1 MILTSRL
8 DSKVMKVLV
17 VIPARGG
24 SKGIPYKNIKSLNGK
39 PLICYSIDVARQ
51 FTSDENICVTTDD
64 DKIIEVVENYGL
76 KVPFKRPDY
85 LATDTCGSNEVI
97 QHAWQ
102 FYADKGKHYDAVLL
116 LQPTSPFR
124 KVEFLKE
131 AVELYDDSI
140 DMVTSV
146 VHAPSNPYYDAFEE
160 DENGVL
166 VLSKGDGSYVRR
178 QDAPEVWQL
187 NGSIYVINP
196 KSLMEKGMAKF
207 TRIRKYAM
215 PELYSVD
222 IDSPL
227 DWKIAELVVSEKLI
241 EI

>member
-1 MILTSRL
+1 MNTLI
-8 DSKVMKVLV
+8 

-24 SKGIPYKNIKSLNGK
+24 SKGIPHKNIKLLKGK

-51 FTSDENICVTTDD
+51 YTIDDNICVTTDD
-64 DKIIEVVENYGL
+64 NEIIKVVEDYGL

-97 QHAWQ
+97 QHAYQ
-102 FYADKGKHYDAVLL
+102 FYVDRGIRYDAILL

-131 AVELYDDSI
+131 AVSLYDESI

-146 VHAPSNPYYDAFEE
+146 KLSSCNPYYDGFEE
-160 DENGVL
+160 DEEGML
-166 VLSKGDGSYVRR
+166 VISKGNGTIERR
-178 QDAPEVWQL
+178 QDAPSIWQQ

-196 KSLMEKGMAKF
+196 KSLMEKGIAHFSK
-207 TRIRKYAM
+207 IRKYAM

-222 IDSPL
+222 IDNPF
-227 DWKIAELVVSEKLI
+227 DWKVAELIISEKMLG
-241 EI
+241 

>member
-1 MILTSRL
+1 
-8 DSKVMKVLV
+8 MKILV

-24 SKGIPYKNIKSLNGK
+24 SKGIPHKNIKPLNGK
-39 PLICYSIDVARQ
+39 PLIYYSIDVARQ
-51 FTSDENICVTTDD
+51 FTADEDICVTTDD
-64 DKIIEVVENYGL
+64 DEIIKVVENYGL

-97 QHAWQ
+97 QHAWK
-102 FYADKGKHYDAVLL
+102 FFEDRGIHYDAVLL

-131 AVELYDDSI
+131 AVALYDDSI

-146 VHAPSNPYYDAFEE
+146 KSAPCNPYYDGFEDNE
-160 DENGVL
+160 EGL
-166 VLSKGDGSYVRR
+166 LAISKGDGTIERR
-178 QDAPEVWQL
+178 QDAPKVWQL

-196 KSLMEKGMAKF
+196 NSLMEKGLAHF

-215 PELYSVD
+215 SELYSVD
-222 IDSPL
+222 IDNPF
-227 DWKIAELVVSEKLI
+227 DWKVAELIIEEKLLG
-241 EI
+241 

>member
-1 MILTSRL
+1 MMNI
-8 DSKVMKVLV
+8 LV

-24 SKGIPYKNIKSLNGK
+24 SKGIPYKNIKPLNGK

-85 LATDTCGSNEVI
+85 LATDTCGSSEVI
-97 QHAWQ
+97 QHAYQ
-102 FYADKGKHYDAVLL
+102 FYADKGVQYDAIVL

-124 KVEFLKE
+124 KVEFIKE
-131 AVELYDDSI
+131 AVSLYDDSI

-146 VHAPSNPYYDAFEE
+146 RPSACNPYYDGFEE
-160 DENGVL
+160 NEDGL
-166 VLSKGDGSYVRR
+166 LQLSKGDGTIARR
-178 QDAPEVWQL
+178 QETPQVWQQ

-196 KSLMEKGMAKF
+196 KSLIDKGLGKF
-207 TRIRKYAM
+207 TRIKKYVMA
-215 PELYSVD
+215 ELYSVD
-222 IDSPL
+222 IDNPF
-227 DWKIAELVVSEKLI
+227 DWEVAELVLSEKMLG
-241 EI
+241 

>member
-1 MILTSRL
+1 
-8 DSKVMKVLV
+8 MKSLV

-24 SKGIPYKNIKSLNGK
+24 SKGIPHKNIKLLNGK

-51 FTSDENICVTTDD
+51 FTTDDNICVTTDD
-64 DKIIEVVENYGL
+64 DEIIKVVEEYGL

-97 QHAWQ
+97 QHAYR
-102 FYADKGKHYDAVLL
+102 FFAEKGIQYDAILL

-131 AVELYDDSI
+131 AVTLYDDSI

-146 VHAPSNPYYDAFEE
+146 KLSSCNPYYDGFEE
-160 DENGVL
+160 DADGL
-166 VLSKGDGSYVRR
+166 LKISKGDGTIERR
-178 QDAPEVWQL
+178 QDAPSVWQQ

-196 KSLMEKGMAKF
+196 KSLMEKGMAHF
-207 TRIRKYAM
+207 TKIRKYAM
-215 PELYSVD
+215 SELYSVD
-222 IDSPL
+222 IDNSF
-227 DWKIAELVVSEKLI
+227 DWKVAELVINEKMI
-241 EI
+241 G

>member
-1 MILTSRL
+1 
-8 DSKVMKVLV
+8 MKSLI

-24 SKGIPYKNIKSLNGK
+24 SKGIPHKNIKPLNGK

-64 DKIIEVVENYGL
+64 DEIIKVVEDYGL
-76 KVPFKRPDY
+76 KVPFKRPSY

-97 QHAWQ
+97 QHAYQ
-102 FYADKGKHYDAVLL
+102 FYEKLGRHYDAIVL

-124 KVEFLKE
+124 KVEFLQE
-131 AVELYDDSI
+131 ACALYNESI

-146 VHAPSNPYYDAFEE
+146 KLSSCNPYYDGFEE
-160 DENGVL
+160 DAEGL
-166 VLSKGDGSYVRR
+166 LKISKGDGAIERR
-178 QDAPEVWQL
+178 QDAPSVWQQ

-196 KSLMEKGMAKF
+196 KSLMEKGMAHF

-215 PELYSVD
+215 SELYSVD
-222 IDSPL
+222 IDNPF
-227 DWKIAELVVSEKLI
+227 DWKVAELVINEKMLG
-241 EI
+241 

>member
-1 MILTSRL
+1 
-8 DSKVMKVLV
+8 MKSLV

-24 SKGIPYKNIKSLNGK
+24 SKGIPHKNIKLLNGK

-51 FTSDENICVTTDD
+51 FTTDDNICVTTDD
-64 DKIIEVVENYGL
+64 DEIIKVVEEYGL

-97 QHAWQ
+97 QHAYR
-102 FYADKGKHYDAVLL
+102 FFAEKGIQYDAILL

-131 AVELYDDSI
+131 AVALYDDSI

-146 VHAPSNPYYDAFEE
+146 KLSSCNPYYDGFEE
-160 DENGVL
+160 DADGL
-166 VLSKGDGSYVRR
+166 LKISKGDGTIERR
-178 QDAPEVWQL
+178 QDAPSVWQQ

-196 KSLMEKGMAKF
+196 KSLMEKGMAHF
-207 TRIRKYAM
+207 TKIRKYAM
-215 PELYSVD
+215 SELYSVD
-222 IDSPL
+222 IDNSF
-227 DWKIAELVVSEKLI
+227 DWKVAELVINEKMI
-241 EI
+241 G

>member
-1 MILTSRL
+1 M
-8 DSKVMKVLV
+8 DVLV

-24 SKGIPYKNIKSLNGK
+24 SKGIPYKNIKPLNGK

-97 QHAWQ
+97 QHAYK
-102 FYADKGKHYDAVLL
+102 FYADQGRHYDAVVL

-124 KVEFLKE
+124 KVEFVKE
-131 AVELYDDSI
+131 AVALYDDSI

-146 VHAPSNPYYDAFEE
+146 RSAACNPYYDGFEE
-160 DENGVL
+160 DSEGL
-166 VLSKGDGSYVRR
+166 LHISKGDGTISRR
-178 QDAPEVWQL
+178 QEAPPVWQQ

-196 KSLMEKGMAKF
+196 KSLMGKGMGAF
-207 TRIRKYAM
+207 TQIRKYAM
-215 PELYSVD
+215 PEAYSVD
-222 IDSPL
+222 LDTIL
-227 DWKIAELVVSEKLI
+227 DWKIAEMMI
-241 EI
+241 EEGIIKQ

>member
-1 MILTSRL
+1 MI
-8 DSKVMKVLV
+8 VEVLV

-24 SKGIPYKNIKSLNGK
+24 SKGIPYKNIKPLAGK

-51 FTSDENICVTTDD
+51 FTTDENICVTTDD

-97 QHAWQ
+97 QHAWK
-102 FYADKGKHYDAVLL
+102 FFADKGKKYDAILL

-124 KVEFLKE
+124 KVEFLRE
-131 AVELYDDSI
+131 AVALYDESI

-146 VHAPSNPYYDAFEE
+146 KPAACNPYYDGYEE
-160 DENGVL
+160 GVDGL
-166 VLSKGDGSYVRR
+166 LYISKGDGIIERR
-178 QDAPEVWQL
+178 QDAPEVWQQ

-196 KSLMEKGMAKF
+196 ASLMGKGLSGF

-222 IDSPL
+222 IDNPF
-227 DWKIAELVVSEKLI
+227 DWKVAELIINEKMLG
-241 EI
+241 

>member
-1 MILTSRL
+1 MNQFNFNYMDKKI
-8 DSKVMKVLV
+8 LV

-24 SKGIPYKNIKSLNGK
+24 SKGIPYKNIKKLGGK

-51 FTSDENICVTTDD
+51 LTSNDNICVTTDD

-97 QHAWQ
+97 QHAYQ
-102 FYADKGKHYDAVLL
+102 FFEQQGKHYDVILL

-124 KVEFLKE
+124 KIEFLKE
-131 AVELYDDSI
+131 AVALYDDSV

-146 VHAPSNPYYDAFEE
+146 MESKCNPYYDGFEDNE
-160 DENGVL
+160 EGLLKVCKGV
-166 VLSKGDGSYVRR
+166 GTIERR
-178 QDAPEVWQL
+178 QDAPRVWQQ

-196 KSLMEKGMAKF
+196 EMLMKKGLGGF
-207 TRIRKYAM
+207 DRIRKYPM
-215 PELYSVD
+215 SNLYSVD
-222 IDSPL
+222 IDNPF
-227 DWKIAELVVSEKLI
+227 DWKVAELVLSEKLV
-241 EI
+241 EL

>member
-1 MILTSRL
+1 MI
-8 DSKVMKVLV
+8 
-17 VIPARGG
+17 IPARGG
-24 SKGIPYKNIKSLNGK
+24 SKGIPYKNIKPLNGK
-39 PLICYSIDVARQ
+39 PLICYSIDVAQQ
-51 FTSDENICVTTDD
+51 FTSNENICVTTDD
-64 DKIIEVVENYGL
+64 DKIIEVAENYGL

-85 LATDTCGSNEVI
+85 LATDTSGSNEVI

-102 FYADKGKHYDAVLL
+102 FYADKGKHYDAILL

-146 VHAPSNPYYDAFEE
+146 KCSSSNPYYDVYEE
-160 DENGVL
+160 NDNGIL

-178 QDAPEVWQL
+178 QDAPKVWQL

-196 KSLMEKGMAKF
+196 KSLLKKGMLGF
-207 TRIRKYAM
+207 TKIKKYEM

-222 IDSPL
+222 IDNL
-227 DWKIAELVVSEKLI
+227 FDWKIAELIISEKLI

>member
-1 MILTSRL
+1 ME
-8 DSKVMKVLV
+8 VLV

-24 SKGIPYKNIKSLNGK
+24 SKGIPYKNIKPLAGK

-51 FTSDENICVTTDD
+51 FTTDDNICVTTDD

-85 LATDTCGSNEVI
+85 LATDICGSNEVI
-97 QHAWQ
+97 QHAWK
-102 FYADKGKHYDAVLL
+102 FFAEKGKRYDAVLL

-131 AVELYDDSI
+131 AVALYDDSI

-146 VHAPSNPYYDAFEE
+146 KPAACNPYYDGFEE
-160 DENGVL
+160 DSDGLLYV
-166 VLSKGDGSYVRR
+166 SKGDGTIERR
-178 QDAPEVWQL
+178 QDAPDVWQQ

-196 KSLMEKGMAKF
+196 VSLMEKGLSGF

-215 PELYSVD
+215 EEYYSVY
-222 IDSPL
+222 IYNPF
-227 DWKIAELVVSEKLI
+227 DWKVAELVISEKLLGK
-241 EI
+241 

>member
-1 MILTSRL
+1 ME
-8 DSKVMKVLV
+8 VLV

-24 SKGIPYKNIKSLNGK
+24 SKGIPYKNIKPLAGK

-64 DKIIEVVENYGL
+64 NKIIEVVENYGL

-97 QHAWQ
+97 QHAWK
-102 FYADKGKHYDAVLL
+102 FFADKGKHYDAILL

-131 AVELYDDSI
+131 AVALYDDNI

-146 VHAPSNPYYDAFEE
+146 KPAACNPYYDGFEE
-160 DENGVL
+160 QSDGLLYV
-166 VLSKGDGSYVRR
+166 SKGDGAIARR
-178 QDAPEVWQL
+178 QDAPCVWQQ

-196 KSLMEKGMAKF
+196 QSLMEKGLGGFSK
-207 TRIRKYAM
+207 IRKYAM
-215 PELYSVD
+215 DELHSVD
-222 IDSPL
+222 IDNPF
-227 DWKIAELVVSEKLI
+227 DWKIAELVLKDKILG
-241 EI
+241 

>member
-1 MILTSRL
+1 
-8 DSKVMKVLV
+8 MKVLV

-24 SKGIPYKNIKSLNGK
+24 SKGIPHKNIKPLNGK

-64 DKIIEVVENYGL
+64 YEIIKVVEDYRLN
-76 KVPFKRPDY
+76 VPFKRPDY
-85 LATDTCGSNEVI
+85 LATDACGSNEVI
-97 QHAWQ
+97 QHAYQ
-102 FYADKGKHYDAVLL
+102 FYEQMGIHYDAVLL

-131 AVELYDDSI
+131 AVALYDDSI

-146 VHAPSNPYYDAFEE
+146 KLSSCNPYYDGFEE
-160 DENGVL
+160 DAEGL
-166 VLSKGDGSYVRR
+166 LKISKGDGTIERR
-178 QDAPEVWQL
+178 QDAPSVWQQ

-196 KSLMEKGMAKF
+196 KSLMTKGLAHF

-222 IDSPL
+222 IDNPF
-227 DWKIAELVVSEKLI
+227 DWKIAELLINEKMLDV
-241 EI
+241 